1 MKVSEFMLHLIK
13 QLTEDK
19 KLAESTASAYIRALY
34 MLNGKAPF
42 KALTFLKKTEEI
54 EKKIA
59 EYADNTQKAL
69 YSTITSVLSLFK
81 DKATYKKVYQHYHD
95 KMMGKVKEMKET
107 GGEKSEKTE
116 KEEANW
122 MDWEEVRKIVH
133 SLKEEVGKFATAKHI
148 TPEQFH
154 RLLDFVVLS
163 LYTDI
168 QPRRNKDYLNMY
180 VVMDTKK
187 SPVSALPTDKN
198 YLVVSGKASAPHPV
212 EFVFNSYKTAK
223 KYGQQRIPVPNT
235 AEAPLGDAI
244 AVYLRQHP
252 LVKGNKSKT
261 TEYKFLVLPDGSPI
275 TAVNAITRI
284 LNRVFG
290 KKIGSSML
298 RHIFLSSKYDVKEM
312 EADAAAMGHSVAEQR
327 NYLRGGGDN
336 LVVEGTPH
344 LEVSEV

>member
-1 MKVSEFMLHLIK
+1 MKVSEFMLNLIK
-13 QLTEDK
+13 QLTEEK
-19 KLAESTASAYIRALY
+19 KLAESTASAYIKALY

-54 EKKIA
+54 EKKIG

-69 YSTITSVLSLFK
+69 LSTITSVLGLFK
-81 DKATYKKVYQHYHD
+81 DKPTYKKVYQHYHD
-95 KMMGKVKEMKET
+95 KMMGKAKEMRET

-122 MDWEEVRKIVH
+122 LDWDEVQKTAH
-133 SLKEEVGKFATAKHI
+133 SLKEEIGKFATAKHI
-148 TPEQFH
+148 SPEQFQ

-163 LYTDI
+163 LYTNI

-180 VVMDTKK
+180 VHHESKK
-187 SPVSALPTDKN
+187 HPAPTLPSESKN
-198 YLVVSGKASAPHPV
+198 YLVVRGKPSNPVPV
-212 EFVFNSYKTAK
+212 EFIFNSYKTAK
-223 KYGQQRIPVPNT
+223 KYGQQRIPIPNT

-244 AVYLRQHP
+244 TTYLRQHP

-275 TAVNAITRI
+275 AAGNAITRI

-312 EADAAAMGHSVAEQR
+312 EADAEAMGHSITEQR
-327 NYLRGGGDN
+327 NYLRGSGDSDE
-336 LVVEGTPH
+336 VPK

>member
-1 MKVSEFMLHLIK
+1 MKVSEFMLTLIK
-13 QLTEDK
+13 QLTEEK
-19 KLAESTASAYIRALY
+19 KLAESTASAYVKALY

-42 KALTFLKKTEEI
+42 KALTFLKKTEEV
-54 EKKIA
+54 EKKIS

-69 YSTITSVLSLFK
+69 YSTIASVLSLFK
-81 DKATYKKVYQHYHD
+81 DKPTYKKVYQHYHD
-95 KMMGKVKEMKET
+95 KMMGKAKEMRET

-116 KEEANW
+116 KEDANW
-122 MDWEEVRKIVH
+122 IEWEEVQKIAH
-133 SLKEEVGKFATAKHI
+133 SLKEEIGKFATAKHI
-148 TPEQFH
+148 TPDQFQ

-163 LYTDI
+163 LYTNI

-180 VVMDTKK
+180 VVVDSKK
-187 SPVSALPTDKN
+187 TAATSLPTDKN
-198 YLVVSGKASAPHPV
+198 YLVVSGKASNPHPV
-212 EFVFNSYKTAK
+212 EFIFNSYKTAK
-223 KYGQQRIPVPNT
+223 KYGQQRIPIPNT

-244 AVYLRQHP
+244 TTYLRQHP
-252 LVKGNKSKT
+252 LVKGNKAKT

-312 EADAAAMGHSVAEQR
+312 EADAEAMGHSVSEQR
-327 NYLRGGGDN
+327 NYLRGSG
-336 LVVEGTPH
+336 EAPETPR
-344 LEVSEV
+344 LEVSEI

>member
-1 MKVSEFMLHLIK
+1 MSAMKVTEFMLTLIK

-19 KLAESTASAYIRALY
+19 KLAESTASAYVKALY

-54 EKKIA
+54 EKKIS

-95 KMMGKVKEMKET
+95 KMMGKAKEMRET

-116 KEEANW
+116 KEDANW
-122 MDWEEVRKIVH
+122 IEWDEVQKIVH

-148 TPEQFH
+148 TPEQFQ

-180 VVMDTKK
+180 VVVDSKK
-187 SPVSALPTDKN
+187 TAPTSLPTDKN
-198 YLVVSGKASAPHPV
+198 YLVVSGKHSNPTPV
-212 EFVFNSYKTAK
+212 EFIFNSYKTQK
-223 KYGQQRIPVPNT
+223 KYGQQRIPIP
-235 AEAPLGDAI
+235 AALGEAI
-244 AVYLRQHP
+244 KIYLKQHP

-312 EADAAAMGHSVAEQR
+312 EADATAMGHSVSEQR
-327 NYLRGGGDN
+327 NYLRGSG
-336 LVVEGTPH
+336 EAPETPT
-344 LEVSEV
+344 LEVSEI